1 LRRGGKQALKELTL
15 SASLWPVLGDV
26 PVSDRLSKEGR
37 KELKKPDAFV
47 AWGRKKV
54 EELAG
59 STRQI
64 SILVGVIV
72 LGVFGWYGFTRW
84 QAGQSEKAWEA
95 FYEAYKIEEPG
106 RWAALEKMYADNSG
120 SRAGSYAAVVLGDH
134 FLSLAKATVD
144 KQLEV
149 TPPAAAAGK
158 GAKKSEPNFAVNLT
172 ALPVEKENSAKA
184 AEWYTKASK
193 FSGLASE
200 EKQLLEINVANAYEI
215 AGELKKADEAY
226 QAAAKTS
233 AVSKGLA
240 MMSTGRV
247 AEMQGQKDR
256 AVQIYQDIIKEFSG
270 TEKNREYERLAQ
282 SALRRVQTRL
292 FNEPK

>member
-1 LRRGGKQALKELTL
+1 
-15 SASLWPVLGDV
+15 
-26 PVSDRLSKEGR
+26 VSDRLSKEGR

-47 AWGRKKV
+47 AWGRKRV

-64 SILVGVIV
+64 SILVGAILVGV
-72 LGVFGWYGFTRW
+72 LAGTVTR
-84 QAGQSEKAWEA
+84 AGKRARAKRPGEA
-95 FYEAYKIEEPG
+95 FYEAYKVEEPG
-106 RWAALEKMYADNSG
+106 RWAALEKNVRRSFRQPCGILRG
-120 SRAGSYAAVVLGDH
+120 SCFGRSFSVFGQNDGRQAVG
-134 FLSLAKATVD
+134 
-144 KQLEV
+144 V

-158 GAKKSEPNFAVNLT
+158 GAKNSEPNFAVNLT

-184 AEWYTKASK
+184 AEWYGKASK
-193 FSGLASE
+193 FGGLASE

-215 AGELKKADEAY
+215 AGDLKKADEAY

-233 AVSKGLA
+233 VVSKGLA